1 MFHQRFKKAI
11 SFKQAL
17 VVVILL
23 HVSGYCAISKYSSY
37 RAEKR
42 KQALIVKKQEEAEL
56 QRMLNKD
63 TSSMFPQRG
72 KPVVVALSPF
82 KPTKIDE
89 KHSEESPIKRAV
101 NTIAQLALDTLV
113 QKAVNM
119 IHSSTASSSTASSS
133 ASEQPIA
140 SADDS
145 NFKAGFCPN
154 PNAIRSSFVPDI
166 KKPIA
171 KQKSNSVETT
181 LNNKAVSRGAAAPQP
196 NKSNPQTVYSKTT
209 TVKSPQIN
217 QEALKSEFLKIKNQL
232 SSISDVE
239 KEVTQVVRSNI
250 RPHTTSTVTKDNNS
264 EDPKGWLEWYH
275 TTATITKADNNIKS
289 AQDEFDRRVQSS
301 LSEFNR
307 KVQSAQDYIHE
318 DITNQII
325 SSRVV
330 Y

>member
-23 HVSGYCAISKYSSY
+23 HVGGYCAISKYSSY

-42 KQALIVKKQEEAEL
+42 KQALIVIKQEEAEL
-56 QRMLNKD
+56 QRMINKD

-82 KPTKIDE
+82 KPTKIEE

-119 IHSSTASSSTASSS
+119 IHSSTASSSAT
-133 ASEQPIA
+133 EQPIA

-145 NFKAGFCPN
+145 SFKAGFCPN
-154 PNAIRSSFVPDI
+154 PNAIRTSFVPDT

-181 LNNKAVSRGAAAPQP
+181 LNNKAVSRVAAMPQP
-196 NKSNPQTVYSKTT
+196 NKCKPQTVYSKTA
-209 TVKSPQIN
+209 TVKYPQIN
-217 QEALKSEFLKIKNQL
+217 QETLKSEFLKIKNQL
-232 SSISDVE
+232 ASISDVE
-239 KEVTQVVRSNI
+239 KEVTQFVRSNI
-250 RPHTTSTVTKDNNS
+250 RPHTTATITKANNS

-275 TTATITKADNNIKS
+275 TTATVTKADNNNPSLKS

-301 LSEFNR
+301 LGEFNR

>member
-1 MFHQRFKKAI
+1 MSVMFHQRFRKAI

-23 HVSGYCAISKYSSY
+23 HVGGYCAISKYSSY

-56 QRMLNKD
+56 QRMINKD

-82 KPTKIDE
+82 KPTKIEE
-89 KHSEESPIKRAV
+89 KYSEESPIKKAV
-101 NTIAQLALDTLV
+101 NTIAQLALDALV
-113 QKAVNM
+113 QKAVNI
-119 IHSSTASSSTASSS
+119 IHSLTASSPALK
-133 ASEQPIA
+133 QPIA

-171 KQKSNSVETT
+171 KQKLNSVETT
-181 LNNKAVSRGAAAPQP
+181 LNNKAASRVAAAPQP
-196 NKSNPQTVYSKTT
+196 NKSKPQTVYSKTT

-239 KEVTQVVRSNI
+239 KEVIQVVRSNI
-250 RPHTTSTVTKDNNS
+250 RPHTTSTITKANNS

-275 TTATITKADNNIKS
+275 TTANITKADNSNQSFKS
-289 AQDEFDRRVQSS
+289 AQDEVNRR
-301 LSEFNR
+301 
-307 KVQSAQDYIHE
+307 VQSAQDYIHE
-318 DITNQII
+318 DITTQII
-325 SSRVV
+325 SSRIV